1 VAMSSQSGSGE
12 TGMTVLYAEGDR
24 TRVVVQ
30 LDNPMAEPQ
39 PAHIHLGSCPMPN
52 ATPLY
57 PLNAVMTGR
66 SETVLDVN
74 MGALVAQP
82 MAINVHLSPQ
92 DIPVYVACGDI
103 ALDDDTTAETTI
115 DSVRENAREDINQ
128 EQKRERRTYNAGEL
142 AKLLPGATVDH
153 NNHAGTRVHW
163 YKPYALDGVP
173 TAMDGVPTEISA
185 ELSVDGQTV
194 YTLELRGVPVG
205 LAGLLLDLATTPP
218 KRV

>member
-1 VAMSSQSGSGE
+1 MHAVRTIAGALFGLAILLLPTRAPSADAQLSVEVAMASQSGSGE
-12 TGMTVLYAEGDR
+12 SGQTVLYAEGDR
-24 TRVVVQ
+24 TRVVVH
-30 LDNPMAEPQ
+30 LDNPVAGPQ

-57 PLNAVMTGR
+57 PLNAVTNGR

-128 EQKRERRTYNAGEL
+128 EQKRERDKDKRF
-142 AKLLPGATVDH
+142 
-153 NNHAGTRVHW
+153 
-163 YKPYALDGVP
+163 KP
-173 TAMDGVPTEISA
+173 
-185 ELSVDGQTV
+185 
-194 YTLELRGVPVG
+194 
-205 LAGLLLDLATTPP
+205 
-218 KRV
+218 